1 MSISCYSKNCVRV
14 KHLPSGYEVICD
26 NSRYMHKNKDL
37 GVKTIRARLYA
48 DGIGL
53 ERPSICE
60 DTEGTVCPICEKG
73 ILKQVHEYL
82 HYEYKNG
89 NFYENP
95 LSNEYEV
102 LSVYL
107 VCQGED
113 ACGSEQVD
121 GYCLSYNKETIKM
134 FYEMLYEMKEK
145 SCCVGQENK

>member
-1 MSISCYSKNCVRV
+1 MAINCYSKAGIRI
-14 KHLPSGYEVICD
+14 KHSPSGHEVFC
-26 NSRYMHKNKDL
+26 NTTRHQYRNKDL
-37 GVKTIRARLYA
+37 CIKTIRARLYA

-134 FYEMLYEMKEK
+134 FYEVLYKLKE
-145 SCCVGQENK
+145 GL

>member
-1 MSISCYSKNCVRV
+1 MRYFAIQHDISIEIKICASKQS
-14 KHLPSGYEVICD
+14 K
-26 NSRYMHKNKDL
+26 L
-37 GVKTIRARLYA
+37 GFTHA
-48 DGIGL
+48 DEIGL
-53 ERPSICE
+53 ERPNICE
-60 DTEGTVCPICEKG
+60 DTEGTICPICEKG

-121 GYCLSYNKETIKM
+121 GYCLSYNKETM
-134 FYEMLYEMKEK
+134 EMLYEMKEK
-145 SCCVGQENK
+145 S

>member
-37 GVKTIRARLYA
+37 GVKTIKARLHA
-48 DGIGL
+48 DKIGL

-60 DTEGTVCPICEKG
+60 DTEGTICQICEKG
-73 ILKQVHEYL
+73 TLKQVHEYL

-102 LSVYL
+102 LSIYL
-107 VCQGED
+107 VCDGDEE
-113 ACGSEQVD
+113 ACKSEQLD
-121 GYCLSYNKETIKM
+121 GYCLSYNKETI
-134 FYEMLYEMKEK
+134 EMLYNMKE
-145 SCCVGQENK
+145 E